1 MGCLLWA
8 LPPSPLISPSTHK
21 PPRHQL
27 NNLDRIPSL
36 ARIVSANWSSRSPP
50 QPAQKNQISRK
61 SAVSVAIAVLLFTP
75 PVNAGLLSGFGG
87 IESIPGPDL
96 PQIDFLNR
104 WNGENQKRY
113 ADDDARFK
121 ESPLLKQL
129 LEKSKLN
136 KEKNRRAIQDKYC
149 IRGAQW
155 GIGDCSTAGMSP
167 EDRENFISA
176 LKQKAGVVD

>member
-1 MGCLLWA
+1 MMGCLLWA
-8 LPPSPLISPSTHK
+8 LPPSPLISPGTQSTHK
-21 PPRHQL
+21 PPRHKQ
-27 NNLDRIPSL
+27 NN
-36 ARIVSANWSSRSPP
+36 IVAANWSSRSPP

-61 SAVSVAIAVLLFTP
+61 SVVSAAIAVLLFTP

-104 WNGENQKRY
+104 LNEENQKRY

-149 IRGAQW
+149 IRGAEW

>member
-1 MGCLLWA
+1 MMGCLLWA
-8 LPPSPLISPSTHK
+8 LPPSPLISPWTQSTHK
-21 PPRHQL
+21 PPRHQQ
-27 NNLDRIPSL
+27 NN
-36 ARIVSANWSSRSPP
+36 IVAANRSSRSPP
-50 QPAQKNQISRK
+50 QQKNQISRK
-61 SAVSVAIAVLLFTP
+61 SVVSAAIAVLLFTP

-87 IESIPGPDL
+87 MESIHGPDL

-104 WNGENQKRY
+104 LNEENQKRY

-149 IRGAQW
+149 IRGAEW
-155 GIGDCSTAGMSP
+155 GIGDCSTAGMSQ